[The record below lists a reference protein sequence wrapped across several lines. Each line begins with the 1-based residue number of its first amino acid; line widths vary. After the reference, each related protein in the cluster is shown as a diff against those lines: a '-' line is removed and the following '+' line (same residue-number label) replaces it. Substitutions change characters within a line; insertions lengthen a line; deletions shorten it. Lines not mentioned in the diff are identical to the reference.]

1 MNTFSILTAQIGMF
15 VIYMLAG
22 VILIRTRVMNR
33 ENLEVISKFVIKLA
47 LPVMIFINTVNGV
60 ERKTLFHSL
69 SIFLIAG
76 IMYICLFL
84 LSYISGIFFH
94 LHGNHRQ
101 LYSAMSVFG
110 NVGFMGIPIVT
121 SIYPENGML
130 YICVFT
136 IIDQLMLWTAG
147 VRLTSGTDS
156 QKNRFD
162 FRKLIN
168 PVTVSIFLAVICV
181 LTGIRLPEVLNNS
194 LQKIGQTATPLALIY
209 LGGAWACCLACFRF
223 YSRSCFQACSP
234 CCCPDFPW
242 VYSRYSCCC
251 SLSGCFSGY
260 YGFWSDFVCLDF
272 VFSRQ
277 NDSSFLLPPRP
288 CNRCS
293 LVLLFRHRQLLPEFV
308 PVCSWR

>member
-84 LSYISGIFFH
+84 LSYISGVFFH

-168 PVTVSIFLAVICV
+168 PVTVSILLAVICV

-194 LQKIGQTATPLALIY
+194 LQKIGQTATPLAMIY
-209 LGGAWACCLACFRF
+209 LGGVFACILCITWISSGFFRNPH
-223 YSRSCFQACSP
+223 YH
-234 CCCPDFPW
+234 
-242 VYSRYSCCC
+242 
-251 SLSGCFSGY
+251 G
-260 YGFWSDFVCLDF
+260 SDFCNASYVLCGNDGKCLRIRWRLCNGWNSCYNYLFCFYTSIYLLDF
-272 VFSRQ
+272 
-277 NDSSFLLPPRP
+277 SFYRMI
-288 CNRCS
+288 
-293 LVLLFRHRQLLPEFV
+293 
-308 PVCSWR
+308 

>member
-33 ENLEVISKFVIKLA
+33 ENLEVISKFVIKPILA
-47 LPVMIFINTVNGV
+47 TTIMGICSYFIYS
-60 ERKTLFHSL
+60 TLSGM
-69 SIFLIAG
+69 IAG

-168 PVTVSIFLAVICV
+168 PVTVSILLAVICV
-181 LTGIRLPEVLNNS
+181 LTGIRLPDVLNNS
-194 LQKIGQTATPLALIY
+194 LQKIGQTATPLAMIY
-209 LGGAWACCLACFRF
+209 LGGVFACIDVLKNIQRL
-223 YSRSCFQACSP
+223 
-234 CCCPDFPW
+234 D
-242 VYSRYSCCC
+242 
-251 SLSGCFSGY
+251 Y
-260 YGFWSDFVCLDF
+260 YGIVILKM
-272 VFSRQ
+272 
-277 NDSSFLLPPRP
+277 LLFP
-288 CNRCS
+288 
-293 LVLLFRHRQLLPEFV
+293 LFFYVLLGYLPVSSEIRTTMALTSAM
-308 PVCSWR
+308 PVMSSVVMMANAYGSDGDYAMGGILVTTICSVFTLPFIYWIFHFIG

>member
-110 NVGFMGIPIVT
+110 NVD
-121 SIYPENGML
+121 L
-130 YICVFT
+130 WVF
-136 IIDQLMLWTAG
+136 
-147 VRLTSGTDS
+147 
-156 QKNRFD
+156 
-162 FRKLIN
+162 
-168 PVTVSIFLAVICV
+168 P
-181 LTGIRLPEVLNNS
+181 
-194 LQKIGQTATPLALIY
+194 
-209 LGGAWACCLACFRF
+209 
-223 YSRSCFQACSP
+223 
-234 CCCPDFPW
+234 
-242 VYSRYSCCC
+242 
-251 SLSGCFSGY
+251 
-260 YGFWSDFVCLDF
+260 
-272 VFSRQ
+272 
-277 NDSSFLLPPRP
+277 
-288 CNRCS
+288 
-293 LVLLFRHRQLLPEFV
+293 
-308 PVCSWR
+308 

>member
-147 VRLTSGTDS
+147 VRLTSGTNS

-194 LQKIGQTATPLALIY
+194 LQKIGQTATPLAMIY
-209 LGGAWACCLACFRF
+209 LGGVFACIDVLKNIR
-223 YSRSCFQACSP
+223 RL
-234 CCCPDFPW
+234 D
-242 VYSRYSCCC
+242 
-251 SLSGCFSGY
+251 Y
-260 YGFWSDFVCLDF
+260 YGIVILKM
-272 VFSRQ
+272 
-277 NDSSFLLPPRP
+277 LLFP
-288 CNRCS
+288 
-293 LVLLFRHRQLLPEFV
+293 LFFYVLLGYLPVSSEIRTTMALTSAM
-308 PVCSWR
+308 PVMSSVVMMANAYGSDDDYAMGGILVTTICSVFTLPFIYWIFHFIG

>member
-168 PVTVSIFLAVICV
+168 PVTVSILLAVICV
-181 LTGIRLPEVLNNS
+181 LTGIRLPDVLNNS
-194 LQKIGQTATPLALIY
+194 LQKIGQTATPLAMIY
-209 LGGAWACCLACFRF
+209 LGGVFACIDVLKNIQRL
-223 YSRSCFQACSP
+223 
-234 CCCPDFPW
+234 D
-242 VYSRYSCCC
+242 
-251 SLSGCFSGY
+251 Y
-260 YGFWSDFVCLDF
+260 YGIVILKMLCITWISSGFFRNPHYHGSDFCNASYVLCGNDGKYLRIRWRLCNGWNSCYNYLFCFYTSIYLLDF
-272 VFSRQ
+272 
-277 NDSSFLLPPRP
+277 SFYRMI
-288 CNRCS
+288 
-293 LVLLFRHRQLLPEFV
+293 
-308 PVCSWR
+308 

>member
-15 VIYMLAG
+15 VIYMIAG

-121 SIYPENGML
+121 SIYPENGIL
-130 YICVFT
+130 YVSVFS
-136 IIDQLMLWTAG
+136 IVDQLFLWTLG
-147 VRLTSGTDS
+147 VKLTAPEGEG
-156 QKNRFD
+156 KFD
-162 FRKLIN
+162 LKKLVN
-168 PVTVSIFLAVICV
+168 PASIGIIVALFMI
-181 LTGIRLPEVLNNS
+181 LTGLKLPTLLNTG
-194 LQKIGQTATPLALIY
+194 LQKIGSTATPLAMIY
-209 LGGAWACCLACFRF
+209 LGGIFACVPMKNGLR
-223 YSRSCFQACSP
+223 RGE
-234 CCCPDFPW
+234 
-242 VYSRYSCCC
+242 
-251 SLSGCFSGY
+251 L
-260 YGFWSDFVCLDF
+260 YGIVFAKMLLVPMIMYGMMGAFGIAGDVRLTIALIAGMPVMASIAMMVTSSDSEYAMGGIFITTI
-272 VFSRQ
+272 
-277 NDSSFLLPPRP
+277 
-288 CNRCS
+288 CS
-293 LVLLFRHRQLLPEFV
+293 LVTLPL
-308 PVCSWR
+308 VCLILQ

>member
-194 LQKIGQTATPLALIY
+194 FQKELGMSAQTFLIDY
-209 LGGAWACCLACFRF
+209 KMHKAASLLV
-223 YSRSCFQACSP
+223 ST
-234 CCCPDFPW
+234 
-242 VYSRYSCCC
+242 
-251 SLSGCFSGY
+251 SLSVKEIANNVGY
-260 YGFWSDFVCLDF
+260 EDQL
-272 VFSRQ
+272 VFSKAFKKKFGMSPKNYKTHKEMMDKFNEKQ
-277 NDSSFLLPPRP
+277 VEDD
-288 CNRCS
+288 
-293 LVLLFRHRQLLPEFV
+293 
-308 PVCSWR
+308 PV

>member
-101 LYSAMSVFG
+101 LYSAMSVIG
-110 NVGFMGIPIVT
+110 NLGFMRIPIVT

-194 LQKIGQTATPLALIY
+194 FQKIGQTATPLAMIY
-209 LGGAWACCLACFRF
+209 LGGVFACIDVLKNIR
-223 YSRSCFQACSP
+223 RL
-234 CCCPDFPW
+234 D
-242 VYSRYSCCC
+242 
-251 SLSGCFSGY
+251 Y
-260 YGFWSDFVCLDF
+260 YGIVILKM
-272 VFSRQ
+272 
-277 NDSSFLLPPRP
+277 LLFP
-288 CNRCS
+288 
-293 LVLLFRHRQLLPEFV
+293 LFFYVLLGYLPVSSEIRTTMALTSAM
-308 PVCSWR
+308 PVMSSVVMMANAYGSDGDYAMGGILVTTICSVFTLPFIYWIFHFIG

>member
-101 LYSAMSVFG
+101 LQCHERIRKCGIYGYSHS
-110 NVGFMGIPIVT
+110 NQ
-121 SIYPENGML
+121 Y
-130 YICVFT
+130 
-136 IIDQLMLWTAG
+136 
-147 VRLTSGTDS
+147 
-156 QKNRFD
+156 
-162 FRKLIN
+162 
-168 PVTVSIFLAVICV
+168 
-181 LTGIRLPEVLNNS
+181 
-194 LQKIGQTATPLALIY
+194 
-209 LGGAWACCLACFRF
+209 
-223 YSRSCFQACSP
+223 
-234 CCCPDFPW
+234 
-242 VYSRYSCCC
+242 
-251 SLSGCFSGY
+251 LSGKRYALHLCIY
-260 YGFWSDFVCLDF
+260 HY
-272 VFSRQ
+272 
-277 NDSSFLLPPRP
+277 
-288 CNRCS
+288 
-293 LVLLFRHRQLLPEFV
+293 
-308 PVCSWR
+308 

>member
-121 SIYPENGML
+121 SIYPENGIL
-130 YICVFT
+130 YVSVFS
-136 IIDQLMLWTAG
+136 IVDQLFLWTLG
-147 VRLTSGTDS
+147 VKLTAPEGEG
-156 QKNRFD
+156 KFD
-162 FRKLIN
+162 LKKLVN
-168 PVTVSIFLAVICV
+168 PASIGIIVALFMI
-181 LTGIRLPEVLNNS
+181 LTGLKLPTLLNTG
-194 LQKIGQTATPLALIY
+194 LQKIGSTATPLAMIY
-209 LGGAWACCLACFRF
+209 LGGIFACVPMKNGLR
-223 YSRSCFQACSP
+223 RGE
-234 CCCPDFPW
+234 
-242 VYSRYSCCC
+242 
-251 SLSGCFSGY
+251 L
-260 YGFWSDFVCLDF
+260 YGIVFAKMLLVPMIMYGMMGAFGIAGDVRLTIALIAGMPVMASIAMMVTSSDSEYAMGGIFITTI
-272 VFSRQ
+272 
-277 NDSSFLLPPRP
+277 
-288 CNRCS
+288 CS
-293 LVLLFRHRQLLPEFV
+293 LVTLPL
-308 PVCSWR
+308 VCLILQ

>member
-22 VILIRTRVMNR
+22 VILIRTKVLTR
-33 ENLEVISKFVIKLA
+33 EKLA

-147 VRLTSGTDS
+147 VRLTSS
-156 QKNRFD
+156 M
-162 FRKLIN
+162 
-168 PVTVSIFLAVICV
+168 
-181 LTGIRLPEVLNNS
+181 
-194 LQKIGQTATPLALIY
+194 Y
-209 LGGAWACCLACFRF
+209 
-223 YSRSCFQACSP
+223 
-234 CCCPDFPW
+234 
-242 VYSRYSCCC
+242 
-251 SLSGCFSGY
+251 
-260 YGFWSDFVCLDF
+260 
-272 VFSRQ
+272 
-277 NDSSFLLPPRP
+277 
-288 CNRCS
+288 
-293 LVLLFRHRQLLPEFV
+293 
-308 PVCSWR
+308 

>member
-121 SIYPENGML
+121 SIYPENG
-130 YICVFT
+130 
-136 IIDQLMLWTAG
+136 
-147 VRLTSGTDS
+147 
-156 QKNRFD
+156 
-162 FRKLIN
+162 
-168 PVTVSIFLAVICV
+168 P
-181 LTGIRLPEVLNNS
+181 
-194 LQKIGQTATPLALIY
+194 
-209 LGGAWACCLACFRF
+209 
-223 YSRSCFQACSP
+223 SP
-234 CCCPDFPW
+234 CRLRGGREMDTA
-242 VYSRYSCCC
+242 
-251 SLSGCFSGY
+251 
-260 YGFWSDFVCLDF
+260 
-272 VFSRQ
+272 
-277 NDSSFLLPPRP
+277 
-288 CNRCS
+288 
-293 LVLLFRHRQLLPEFV
+293 
-308 PVCSWR
+308 

>member
-147 VRLTSGTDS
+147 VRLTSGTNS

-194 LQKIGQTATPLALIY
+194 LQKIGQTATPLAMIY
-209 LGGAWACCLACFRF
+209 LGGVFACIHSKR
-223 YSRSCFQACSP
+223 
-234 CCCPDFPW
+234 
-242 VYSRYSCCC
+242 
-251 SLSGCFSGY
+251 
-260 YGFWSDFVCLDF
+260 
-272 VFSRQ
+272 
-277 NDSSFLLPPRP
+277 
-288 CNRCS
+288 
-293 LVLLFRHRQLLPEFV
+293 
-308 PVCSWR
+308 

>member
-101 LYSAMSVFG
+101 LYSTMSVFG

-209 LGGAWACCLACFRF
+209 LGGVFACIDVLKNIR
-223 YSRSCFQACSP
+223 RL
-234 CCCPDFPW
+234 D
-242 VYSRYSCCC
+242 
-251 SLSGCFSGY
+251 Y
-260 YGFWSDFVCLDF
+260 YGIVILKMLLFPLFFYVLLGYLPVSSEIRHYHGSDFCNASYVLCGNDGKCLRIRWRLCNGWNSCYNYLFCFYTSIYLLDF
-272 VFSRQ
+272 
-277 NDSSFLLPPRP
+277 SFYRMI
-288 CNRCS
+288 
-293 LVLLFRHRQLLPEFV
+293 
-308 PVCSWR
+308 